1 MFNQNALI
9 FGDLS
14 GLEAI
19 RKVPS
24 TSLLILLG
32 VFYLAYVL
40 RVFSLILFYKRIGSK
55 GGWVSVFSP
64 FLGIGRLGQSRVGF
78 GTYRQVFNAFII
90 LVGIASVFGL
100 LVAPSFDVFV
110 LSISGLITMFIYKY
124 MVLIRLSRLL
134 KKDRVSYLWGI
145 PIIGSI
151 AMIASTIKSR
161 KGSIFHYVYEVK
173 VDKSAYREESVD
185 FL

>member
-9 FGDLS
+9 FGDLT

-19 RKVPS
+19 RRVPS
-24 TSLLILLG
+24 TSILVLLG

-55 GGWVSVFSP
+55 GGWISLFSP

-78 GTYRQVFNAFII
+78 GTYRKILNAFII
-90 LVGIASVFGL
+90 LLGIVSVFGL

-124 MVLIRLSRLL
+124 IVLIRLSRLL

-161 KGSIFHYVYEVK
+161 KGSIFTYVFEVK
-173 VDKSAYREESVD
+173 VDKSTYREESVD